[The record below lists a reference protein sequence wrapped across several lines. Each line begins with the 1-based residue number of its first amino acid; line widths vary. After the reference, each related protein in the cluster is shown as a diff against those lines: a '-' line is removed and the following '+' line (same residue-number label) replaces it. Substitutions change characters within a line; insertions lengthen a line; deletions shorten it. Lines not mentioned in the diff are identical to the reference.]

1 MNMMNYRKQ
10 IEIHLKESGGI
21 ITSAYCRENNI
32 PTVYLSRLAKEG
44 KLFRVQ
50 KGIYIIED
58 GDFDEYYFF
67 QYQYGKAIFSYETA
81 LFLLGVTDKIP
92 WRIDVTVYNGYKFN
106 EKQDTLNINYVK
118 KSIYNLGIIQKKTMF
133 GNIVNV
139 YSYERILCDFISN
152 KEKMDTEVY
161 VKLIRSY
168 SKYKDK
174 DIHSLYEIARKM
186 GIEDKVREVME
197 VVYE

>member
-1 MNMMNYRKQ
+1 MNYRKQ
-10 IEIHLKESGGI
+10 IEIHLKKSGGI

-58 GDFDEYYFF
+58 GDYDEYYFF

-106 EKQDTLNINYVK
+106 EKQETLNINYVK
-118 KSIYNLGIIQKKTMF
+118 KSIYNLGIMQKKTMF

-186 GIEDKVREVME
+186 GIEDKVKEVME

>member
-1 MNMMNYRKQ
+1 MNYRKQ

-58 GDFDEYYFF
+58 GDYDEYYFF
-67 QYQYGKAIFSYETA
+67 QYQYKKAIFSYETA

-161 VKLIRSY
+161 VKLIRY
-168 SKYKDK
+168 YFKYKDK
-174 DIHSLYEIARKM
+174 EIHSLYEIARKM

>member
-1 MNMMNYRKQ
+1 MNYRKQ
-10 IEIHLKESGGI
+10 IEIHLKRSGGI

-58 GDFDEYYFF
+58 GDYDEYYFF

-118 KSIYNLGIIQKKTMF
+118 KSIYNLGIMQKKTMF

-139 YSYERILCDFISN
+139 YSYERIICDFISN

-186 GIEDKVREVME
+186 GIEDKVKEVME

>member
-1 MNMMNYRKQ
+1 MNYRKQ

-50 KGIYIIED
+50 KGMYITKD
-58 GDFDEYYFF
+58 GDYDEYYFF
-67 QYQYGKAIFSYETA
+67 QYQYRKAIFSYETA

-133 GNIVNV
+133 GNTVNV

-168 SKYKDK
+168 FKYKDK
-174 DIHSLYEIARKM
+174 DIHSLYKIARKM
-186 GIEDKVREVME
+186 GIEDKVKEVME

>member
-1 MNMMNYRKQ
+1 MSYRKQ
-10 IEIHLKESGGI
+10 IEMHLKKSGGI

-50 KGIYIIED
+50 KGIYITKD
-58 GDFDEYYFF
+58 GDYDEYYFF
-67 QYQYGKAIFSYETA
+67 QYQYKKAIFSYETA

-92 WRIDVTVYNGYKFN
+92 WIIDVTVYNGYKFN

-133 GNIVNV
+133 GNTVNV

-152 KEKMDTEVY
+152 KERMDVEVY
-161 VKLIRSY
+161 IKLIRSY

-186 GIEDKVREVME
+186 GIEDKVKEVME

>member
-1 MNMMNYRKQ
+1 MNYRKQ

>member
-1 MNMMNYRKQ
+1 MNYRKQ

-161 VKLIRSY
+161 VKLIRY
-168 SKYKDK
+168 YFKYKDK

>member
-1 MNMMNYRKQ
+1 MMNYRKQ

-186 GIEDKVREVME
+186 GIEYKVREVME

>member
-1 MNMMNYRKQ
+1 MNYRKQ
-10 IEIHLKESGGI
+10 IEIHLKKSGGI

-50 KGIYIIED
+50 KGIYIIEESD
-58 GDFDEYYFF
+58 YDDYYFF
-67 QYQYGKAIFSYETA
+67 QYQYRKAIFSYETA

-186 GIEDKVREVME
+186 GIEDKVKEVME

>member
-1 MNMMNYRKQ
+1 MNYRKQ
-10 IEIHLKESGGI
+10 IEIHLKKSGGI

-50 KGIYIIED
+50 KGMYITKD
-58 GDFDEYYFF
+58 GDYDEYYFF
-67 QYQYGKAIFSYETA
+67 QYQYRKAIFSYETA

-133 GNIVNV
+133 GNTVNV

-152 KEKMDTEVY
+152 KEKMDVEVY

-186 GIEDKVREVME
+186 GIEDKVKEVME

>member
-1 MNMMNYRKQ
+1 MNYRKQ
-10 IEIHLKESGGI
+10 IEIHLKKSGGI

-50 KGIYIIED
+50 KGIYITKD
-58 GDFDEYYFF
+58 GDYDEYYFF
-67 QYQYGKAIFSYETA
+67 QYQYRKAIFSYETA

-133 GNIVNV
+133 GNTVNV

-152 KEKMDTEVY
+152 KEKMDVEVY
-161 VKLIRSY
+161 AKLIRSY
-168 SKYKDK
+168 SKCKDK

-186 GIEDKVREVME
+186 GIEDKVKEVME

>member
-1 MNMMNYRKQ
+1 MNYRKQ

-81 LFLLGVTDKIP
+81 LFLLGLTDKIP

>member
-1 MNMMNYRKQ
+1 MNYRKQ
-10 IEIHLKESGGI
+10 IEIHLKKSGGI

-58 GDFDEYYFF
+58 GDYDEYYFF

-139 YSYERILCDFISN
+139 YSYERILCDFIYN

-186 GIEDKVREVME
+186 GIEDKVKEVME

>member
-1 MNMMNYRKQ
+1 MNYRKQ

-58 GDFDEYYFF
+58 GDYDEYYFF
-67 QYQYGKAIFSYETA
+67 QYQYKKAIFSYETA

>member
-1 MNMMNYRKQ
+1 MNYRKQ
-10 IEIHLKESGGI
+10 IEIHLKKSGGI

-44 KLFRVQ
+44 ILFRVQ

-58 GDFDEYYFF
+58 GDYDDYYFF
-67 QYQYGKAIFSYETA
+67 QYQYRKAIFSYETA

-161 VKLIRSY
+161 VKLIRFY

-186 GIEDKVREVME
+186 GIEDKVKEVME

>member
-1 MNMMNYRKQ
+1 MNYRKQ
-10 IEIHLKESGGI
+10 IEIHLKKSGGI

-58 GDFDEYYFF
+58 GDYDEYYFF
-67 QYQYGKAIFSYETA
+67 QYQYKKAIFSYETA

-118 KSIYNLGIIQKKTMF
+118 KSIYNLGIMQKKTMF

-168 SKYKDK
+168 PKYKDK

-186 GIEDKVREVME
+186 GIEDKVKEVME

>member
-1 MNMMNYRKQ
+1 MNIMSYRKQ
-10 IEIHLKESGGI
+10 IEMHLKKSGGI

-50 KGIYIIED
+50 KGIYITKD
-58 GDFDEYYFF
+58 GDYDEYYFF
-67 QYQYGKAIFSYETA
+67 QYQYKKAIFSYETA

-92 WRIDVTVYNGYKFN
+92 WIIDVTVYNGYKFN

-133 GNIVNV
+133 GNTVNV

-152 KEKMDTEVY
+152 KERMDVEVY
-161 VKLIRSY
+161 IKLIRSY

-186 GIEDKVREVME
+186 GIEDKVKEVME

>member
-1 MNMMNYRKQ
+1 MNYRNQ
-10 IEIHLKESGGI
+10 IEIHLKKSGGI

-58 GDFDEYYFF
+58 GDYDEYYFF
-67 QYQYGKAIFSYETA
+67 QYQYKKAIFSYETA

-133 GNIVNV
+133 GNTVNV

-161 VKLIRSY
+161 VKLIRY
-168 SKYKDK
+168 YFKYKDK

>member
-1 MNMMNYRKQ
+1 MNYRKQ
-10 IEIHLKESGGI
+10 IEIHLKESAGI
-21 ITSAYCRENNI
+21 ISSAYCRENNI

-67 QYQYGKAIFSYETA
+67 QYQYRKAIFSYETA

-118 KSIYNLGIIQKKTMF
+118 KSIYNQGIIQKKTMF

-168 SKYKDK
+168 FKYKDK
-174 DIHSLYEIARKM
+174 DIHSLYKIARKM
-186 GIEDKVREVME
+186 GIEDKVKEVME

>member
-1 MNMMNYRKQ
+1 MNYRKQ
-10 IEIHLKESGGI
+10 IEIPLKKSGGI

-50 KGIYIIED
+50 KGIYITKD
-58 GDFDEYYFF
+58 GDYDEYYFF
-67 QYQYGKAIFSYETA
+67 QYQYRKAIFSYETA

-133 GNIVNV
+133 GNTVNV

-152 KEKMDTEVY
+152 KEKMDVEVY
-161 VKLIRSY
+161 AKLIRSY

-186 GIEDKVREVME
+186 GIEDKVKEVME

>member
-1 MNMMNYRKQ
+1 MNYRKQ

-67 QYQYGKAIFSYETA
+67 QYQYRKAIFSYETA

-118 KSIYNLGIIQKKTMF
+118 KSIYNIGIIQKKTMF

>member
-1 MNMMNYRKQ
+1 MNYRKQ

-174 DIHSLYEIARKM
+174 DIHSLHEIARKM

>member
-1 MNMMNYRKQ
+1 MNYRKQ

-44 KLFRVQ
+44 KLSRVQ

>member
-1 MNMMNYRKQ
+1 MNYRKQ
-10 IEIHLKESGGI
+10 IEIHLKKSGGI

-58 GDFDEYYFF
+58 GDYDEYYFF

-106 EKQDTLNINYVK
+106 GKQETLNINYVK

-139 YSYERILCDFISN
+139 YSYERILCDFIYN

-186 GIEDKVREVME
+186 GIEDKVKEVME

>member
-1 MNMMNYRKQ
+1 MNYRKQ
-10 IEIHLKESGGI
+10 IEIHLKKSGGI

-50 KGIYIIED
+50 KGIYITKD
-58 GDFDEYYFF
+58 GDYDEYYFF
-67 QYQYGKAIFSYETA
+67 QYQYRKAIFSYETA

-133 GNIVNV
+133 GNTVNV

-152 KEKMDTEVY
+152 KEKMDVEVY

-186 GIEDKVREVME
+186 GIEDKVKEVME

>member
-1 MNMMNYRKQ
+1 MNYRKQ
-10 IEIHLKESGGI
+10 IEIHLKKSGGI

-58 GDFDEYYFF
+58 GDYDEYYFF
-67 QYQYGKAIFSYETA
+67 QYQYKKAIFSYETA

-139 YSYERILCDFISN
+139 YSYERILCDFIYN

-186 GIEDKVREVME
+186 GIEDKVKEVME

>member
-1 MNMMNYRKQ
+1 MNYRKQ

-118 KSIYNLGIIQKKTMF
+118 KSIYNIGIIQKKTMF

>member
-1 MNMMNYRKQ
+1 MNYRKQ
-10 IEIHLKESGGI
+10 IEIHLKKSGGI

-50 KGIYIIED
+50 KGVYIIED
-58 GDFDEYYFF
+58 GDYDEYYFF
-67 QYQYGKAIFSYETA
+67 QYQYKKAIFSYETA
-81 LFLLGVTDKIP
+81 LFLLGATDKIP

-106 EKQDTLNINYVK
+106 EKKNTLNINYVK

-161 VKLIRSY
+161 VKLIRY
-168 SKYKDK
+168 YFKYKEK

>member
-1 MNMMNYRKQ
+1 MNYRKQ
-10 IEIHLKESGGI
+10 IEIHLKKSGGI

-50 KGIYIIED
+50 KGMYITKD
-58 GDFDEYYFF
+58 GDYDEYYFF
-67 QYQYGKAIFSYETA
+67 QYQYRKAIFSYETA

-168 SKYKDK
+168 SKYNDK

-186 GIEDKVREVME
+186 GIEDKVKEVME

>member
-1 MNMMNYRKQ
+1 MNYRKQ
-10 IEIHLKESGGI
+10 IEIHLKKSGGI

-50 KGIYIIED
+50 KGMYITKD
-58 GDFDEYYFF
+58 GDYDEYYFF
-67 QYQYGKAIFSYETA
+67 QYQYRKAIFSYETA

-133 GNIVNV
+133 GNTVNV

-152 KEKMDTEVY
+152 KEKMDVEVY
-161 VKLIRSY
+161 AKLIRSY

-186 GIEDKVREVME
+186 GIEDKVKEVME

>member
-1 MNMMNYRKQ
+1 MNYRKQ
-10 IEIHLKESGGI
+10 IEIHLKKSGGI

-50 KGIYIIED
+50 KGIYITKD
-58 GDFDEYYFF
+58 GDYDDYYFF
-67 QYQYGKAIFSYETA
+67 QYQYRKAIFSYETA

-92 WRIDVTVYNGYKFN
+92 WRKDVTVYNGYKFN

-139 YSYERILCDFISN
+139 YSYERILCDFIYN

-186 GIEDKVREVME
+186 GIEDKVKEVME

>member
-1 MNMMNYRKQ
+1 MNYRKQ
-10 IEIHLKESGGI
+10 IEIHLKKSGGI

-50 KGIYIIED
+50 KGIYITKD
-58 GDFDEYYFF
+58 GDYDEYYFF
-67 QYQYGKAIFSYETA
+67 QYQYRKAIFSYETA

-106 EKQDTLNINYVK
+106 EKQDTFNINYVK

-133 GNIVNV
+133 GNTVNV

-152 KEKMDTEVY
+152 KEKMDVEVY
-161 VKLIRSY
+161 AKLIRSY

-186 GIEDKVREVME
+186 GIEDKVKEVME